1 MVVIL
6 WYNRIMKLCVF
17 QGTFNPIHN
26 AHTRVAEFVAVKYDF
41 DKILFIP
48 AFNPPHKSLN
58 LDMSYHRLEMVKLA
72 VKKNLKFEVSDIEF
86 RRKGKSYTYLTIKEL
101 YKEFDIEGKINFLI
115 GTDAFQYIE
124 KWYETEKLKNLVKF
138 IVFVREDNFDISK
151 YDYLKDKGYEF
162 EFQPLSYENISST
175 ELRKD
180 LRLGKSISN
189 YVAKE
194 VEDYIKKNGLYKN

>member
-1 MVVIL
+1 
-6 WYNRIMKLCVF
+6 MKLCVF

-26 AHTRVAEFVAVKYDF
+26 AHTRVAEFVASKYDF

-58 LDMSYHRLEMVKLA
+58 LDMSYHRLEMAKLA
-72 VKKNLKFEVSDIEF
+72 VKNNSKFEVSDIEF
-86 RRKGKSYTYLTIKEL
+86 QRKGKSYTYLTIVEL
-101 YKEFDIEGKINFLI
+101 YKEFLLEGKINFLI

-124 KWYETEKLKNLVKF
+124 KWYETDKLKNLVKF

-162 EFQPLSYENISST
+162 EFQPLPFEDISST
-175 ELRKD
+175 KLRDDIK
-180 LRLGKSISN
+180 LGKSISG

-194 VEDYIKKNGLYKN
+194 VEDYIKQNGLYKD

>member
-1 MVVIL
+1 
-6 WYNRIMKLCVF
+6 MKLCVF

-26 AHTRVAEFVAVKYDF
+26 AHTRVAEFVASKCDF

-58 LDMSYHRLEMVKLA
+58 LDMSYHRLEMAKLA
-72 VKKNLKFEVSDIEF
+72 VNNNSKFEVSDIEF
-86 RRKGKSYTYLTIKEL
+86 RRKGKSYTYLTIVEL
-101 YKEFDIEGKINFLI
+101 YKEFPVEGKINFLI

-124 KWYETEKLKNLVKF
+124 KWYETDKLKNLVKF

-162 EFQPLSYENISST
+162 EFQPLPFEDISST
-175 ELRKD
+175 KLRDDIK
-180 LRLGKSISN
+180 LGKSISG

-194 VEDYIKKNGLYKN
+194 VEDYIKQNGLYKD